1 MSRRL
6 AVPVLWLGAALSACG
21 GATEARFAAPS
32 AAIYDADADVYL
44 VANVGGG
51 PRAKDGDGSVCTVD
65 PETGAVLAWLQGGVA
80 GVTLDAPRGMAL
92 VDGVLWVA
100 DVDVVRRFDR
110 RSGAPLPAVS
120 IDGASMLYGVSA
132 GPDGSVYVSDAGL
145 GDALEPTGTDA
156 IWRIGP
162 DDEVSALFQGEA
174 LGQPTAI
181 SAQRAGVYAV
191 SWASGGFFEVDYRG
205 ARTELGQAP
214 QPRLAGLARVTQAS
228 EDGRALP
235 TWLAASWGGAAVY
248 RFALTGGVES
258 LPVRLEQPGL
268 LGVDTRRRR
277 LLVPLSSGDRLHV
290 EPL

>member
-1 MSRRL
+1 M
-6 AVPVLWLGAALSACG
+6 A
-21 GATEARFAAPS
+21 
-32 AAIYDADADVYL
+32 
-44 VANVGGG
+44 
-51 PRAKDGDGSVCTVD
+51 
-65 PETGAVLAWLQGGVA
+65 
-80 GVTLDAPRGMAL
+80 LDAPRGMAL

-110 RSGAPLPAVS
+110 RSGASLPAVS

-145 GDALEPTGTDA
+145 DDALEPTGTDA

-191 SWASGGFFEVDYRG
+191 SWASGAFFEVDYRG
-205 ARTELGQAP
+205 ARTELGEAP
-214 QPRLAGLARVTQAS
+214 QPRLAGLARVTKAS